1 MQTNHIN
8 KACAVRSTNNQFVMA
23 NISAQKMIYNISVW
37 YFAFMIPVLCY
48 LYLLF
53 YDINGYKQHS
63 TKSVIFLK
71 IFLPVIFLILSCNR
85 GTYKIV
91 EAHNPKNFQNTIFGA
106 SEDISAAKFSALKE
120 RYSLDTI
127 FHGEKDELKRILLL
141 RHWIHHTMKI
151 GDYGPYTGN
160 GSAENTLDEALGGHG
175 FHCGYFSSVQNA
187 ILNAYGYVTRSILA
201 DTGEPV
207 DYMVGGGHHAL
218 NEVWL
223 NSYHKW
229 VLIDAKYDYHFE
241 KNDIPLSALEV
252 RAAYLKNKASDIDLA
267 IGVDK
272 KIVAGMP
279 EYNIP
284 TREDLAKVYT
294 WISWYKDNDRY
305 TYWPESSAD
314 IIIYRDEY
322 TKSHTW
328 LWVGKPLWAY
338 NTKYLHWTDNISE
351 IEWTPN
357 TISSGISISG
367 NKLKINLNSS
377 TPNLKTYQIKSGN
390 HWEDITNNFEATL
403 KHKKYEWSFRTMN
416 IAVVDGIEYKIIIA
430 K

>member
-1 MQTNHIN
+1 
-8 KACAVRSTNNQFVMA
+8 MA

-53 YDINGYKQHS
+53 YGINGYKQHS
-63 TKSVIFLK
+63 TKSVISLK
-71 IFLPVIFLILSCNR
+71 IFLPVIFLILSCNS

-91 EAHNPKNFQNTIFGA
+91 EAHNPKNFPNTIFGA
-106 SEDISAAKFSALKE
+106 SEDISAAKFSALKK

-127 FHGEKDELKRILLL
+127 FHGEKGELKRILLL

-151 GDYGPYTGN
+151 DDYGPYAGN
-160 GSAENTLDEALGGHG
+160 GSAESTLDEALRGHG

-223 NSYHKW
+223 NSYNKW
-229 VLIDAKYDYHFE
+229 FLCDAKYDYHFE
-241 KNDIPLSALEV
+241 KNGIPLSALEV
-252 RAAYLKNKASDIDLA
+252 RAEYLKNKAADIDLVKGTERSIA
-267 IGVDK
+267 H
-272 KIVAGMP
+272 GMP

-284 TREDLAKVYT
+284 TREDLARVYT

-305 TYWPESSAD
+305 THWPDNSAD

-322 TKSHTW
+322 AKTHTW
-328 LWVGKPLWAY
+328 LWDGKPLWAY
-338 NTKYLHWTDNISE
+338 DTQYLHWVTDKTK

-357 TISSGISISG
+357 VISSSAAITG
-367 NKLKINLNSS
+367 NKIKIKLQST
-377 TPNLKTYQIKSGN
+377 TPNLLSYQLKDMASRQ
-390 HWEDITNNFEATL
+390 WKDIADTIESEL
-403 KHKKYEWSFRTMN
+403 KNKKHEWVFRVTN
-416 IAVVDGIEYKIIIA
+416 IAGVSGQEHKIVIEK
-430 K
+430 